1 MSGWPAALRFRPIQ
15 QWPGDL
21 TRSRRRSPFEATLSA
36 TQDLL
41 TRELRA
47 LNAKTVV
54 IQLAIGEMDLR
65 NDGLPRASS
74 RPEHPGVILSLESP
88 YGPLSYP
95 CDQFGDWQSN
105 LRAIALALEA
115 LRKVDRYG
123 VTKNGEQYKGWRQ
136 LGAGGTTSKDEAAYF
151 IARSAWPNEREENLR
166 EWYRRLVFEPDMLTK
181 TYRLAATK
189 LHPDAGGQAA
199 DFQRLQEA
207 RATLA
212 GTS

>member
-1 MSGWPAALRFRPIQ
+1 MSGWPAGLRFRPIQ

-74 RPEHPGVILSLESP
+74 RPAHPGVILSLESP

-136 LGAGGTTSKDEAAYF
+136 LGAGTTTSKSDAARFIGEHSDAIPEAVRAMDLGDQDA
-151 IARSAWPNEREENLR
+151 ITTC
-166 EWYRRLVFEPDMLTK
+166 YRR
-181 TYRLAATK
+181 AARK
-189 LHPDAGGQAA
+189 LHPDAGGDAEM
-199 DFQRLQEA
+199 FRKLQEA
-207 RATLA
+207 KAILTGAT
-212 GTS
+212 S